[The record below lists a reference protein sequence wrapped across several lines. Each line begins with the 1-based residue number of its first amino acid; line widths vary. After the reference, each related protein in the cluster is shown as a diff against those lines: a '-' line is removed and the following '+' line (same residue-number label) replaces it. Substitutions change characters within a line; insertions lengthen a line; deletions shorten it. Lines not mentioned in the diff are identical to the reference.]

1 MEYNLKNT
9 NAIEY
14 IKTSESLRYFDT
26 SLIMNN
32 GLNQSINSDSILWDL
47 WLSRI
52 YLPSLGVADKI
63 DLFSCINKGYTSIET
78 ISQYLGMH
86 KQGIEALICFLTS
99 ISLLNYSNNQVSL
112 TTGSK
117 NYLLPESLYYWG
129 NAFIRTHDTE
139 EI

>member
-9 NAIEY
+9 NSIEHV
-14 IKTSESLRYFDT
+14 KTSKSLSHFDT

-32 GLNQSINSDSILWDL
+32 SLNQSINSDSILWGL

-52 YLPSLGVADKI
+52 FLPSLGVADKI
-63 DLFSCINKGYTSIET
+63 NLFSCINNGYTSIET

-99 ISLLNYSNNQVSL
+99 ISLLNYSNNEVSL
-112 TTGSK
+112 TTISK
-117 NYLLPESLYYWG
+117 NYLLPESLCYW
-129 NAFIRTHDTE
+129 
-139 EI
+139 